1 VTDRLLVDLD
11 TDGQVTV
18 SVLDG
23 AAGGLPQSGGS
34 FPLAWT
40 LDTADAEE
48 LRWYLED
55 YLRAPYGEYQE
66 RGERVAARLAEW
78 GQASFGAVFG
88 GSQAARDAYVRS
100 RDRNGVVEVVVR
112 SAVAERLALP
122 WELLRDPARPTP
134 LALDRVRIRRAL
146 PTADLANTF
155 QVEGERLR
163 VLMVISRPAGQDDV
177 GYRMV
182 ARPLMARL
190 EAVRGAVDLVV
201 LRPPTLDR
209 LREVL
214 AEARA
219 AGTPF
224 QVVHF
229 DGHGAVDG
237 GPRPGW
243 GPMVSLEDSAGQGV
257 LVFERQGG
265 GPDRVPAAQVAAV
278 LSEAEVPVVVLNACQ
293 SGALGGDVGAA
304 VATRLL
310 QQGAAAVVAMAYSVY
325 AVAAAEFMTAFY
337 DRLFNGGEI
346 ADAVAAGRSR
356 LAQRNRRPSPKGP
369 LPLQDWLVPVL
380 YSRQDVS
387 FPALQRA
394 PAKPDVGASL
404 DAILDQARNR
414 SEDAGLGDPLAPVG
428 EFVGRDGVFYELE
441 TAARLQK
448 VVLLH
453 GAAGM
458 GKTELAKAFGRW
470 WRDTGGV
477 DQPTW
482 VIWHSFEPGIASFGL
497 PGVLNTVGSQ
507 VFGTDFARLDDGQ
520 RRQAVID
527 LLRKRR
533 LLLIWDNFESVFAMP
548 DPTGATPP
556 LDEAGRQQ
564 IADFLTV
571 VGTGQSAV
579 LITSRSREDWLGD
592 DLRRI
597 GVTGLGREEADE
609 YTDALLEPYPRA
621 AARRKDKAFAE
632 LMTWLNG
639 HPLSMRLVLPH
650 LDTAEAGNI
659 LTDLRTTGSHVMG
672 SDKQGRTQ
680 SLAASI
686 AYSYQHLTADE
697 QQALVVLS
705 LFHTAT
711 HIAALA
717 LISSFEGIPTQFSG
731 RSREAWETLLDRA
744 TDLGLLTAIGA
755 GMYLLHPALPA
766 YLTGQWQHQRSNDY
780 TIQCTA
786 TESALLDAYAGLA
799 DWLKQQVDSGA
810 AELAITIVHI
820 QRHTLGAMLNHALT
834 LAFHEAAYYILAV
847 LNLYWGILGLGAEA
861 DGWTDRILHATEY
874 TDGSPP
880 QIDTPAGALWLFT
893 IGEQATRQIKAHQL
907 SAADA
912 TYRRLLAMITK
923 QPDSPKNLGYLATTY
938 HQLGTITQD
947 RGDLD
952 SAENWYHQSLTVREQ
967 VGNRPGMAVTYHQ
980 LGTVAQERGD
990 LDTAENWYQ
999 QSLTIKEQLG
1009 NRPGMAN
1016 SYHQLGR
1023 VAQDR
1028 GDLDTAEN
1036 WYQQSLTINE
1046 QLGNRRGTADIY
1058 HQLGR
1063 VAQDRGDLD
1072 TAENWY
1078 QQSLTI
1084 NEKLDSRP
1092 GMANSYGQ
1100 LGLLAEERGA
1110 AIAALAWTIRCAT
1123 LFDSFPHPAT
1133 GPAPRHLARLTA
1145 ALGWDA
1151 LRQEWQKITGQQLPP
1166 EVIEHIKR
1174 LHSKGT
1180 SA

>member
-78 GQASFGAVFG
+78 GQAAFGAVFG

-190 EAVRGAVDLVV
+190 EAVRGEVDLVV

-346 ADAVAAGRSR
+346 ADAVAAGRAR

-497 PGVLNTVGSQ
+497 PGVLNAVGTQ
-507 VFGTDFARLDDGQ
+507 VFGTAFAQLDDEQ
-520 RRQAVID
+520 RRQAVLD
-527 LLRKRR
+527 LLRARR

-556 LDEAGRQQ
+556 LDEAGREQ
-564 IADFLTV
+564 IAGFLAAARS
-571 VGTGQSAV
+571 GQSAI
-579 LITSRSREDWLGD
+579 LITSRSREEWLGD

-597 GVTGLGREEADE
+597 AVTGLGREEADE

-621 AARRKDKAFAE
+621 AARRKAKAFAE

-650 LDTAEAGNI
+650 LDTTDAATI
-659 LTDLRTTGSHVMG
+659 LTDLRTAGSHVMG

-686 AYSYQHLTADE
+686 GYSYQHLTDDE

-711 HIAALA
+711 HTAVLSV
-717 LISSFEGIPTQFSG
+717 LSTGDGIPAQFSA
-731 RSREAWETLLDRA
+731 RTREAWETLLNRA

-755 GMYLLHPALPA
+755 GMYTLHPALPA
-766 YLTGQWQHQRSNDY
+766 YLTSQWQHQHGDDY
-780 TIQCTA
+780 LNQRAA
-786 TESALLDAYAGLA
+786 TERVLLDSYTVLAEWLAQLLGGGGAEYA
-799 DWLKQQVDSGA
+799 VTV
-810 AELAITIVHI
+810 IHI

-834 LAFHEAAYYILAV
+834 LTDHDAADSIARV
-847 LNLYWGILGLGAEA
+847 LIRYWDMHGLRTEA
-861 DGWTDRILHATEY
+861 DGWTDRILNTTES

-880 QIDTPAGALWLFT
+880 SIDTPAGSLWLFT
-893 IGEQATRQIKAHQL
+893 IGARAARQIEAHQL
-907 SAADA
+907 DVADA
-912 TYRRLLAMITK
+912 TYRQLLKMIAA
-923 QPDSPKNLGYLATTY
+923 QPDSPAKLAHLSVTQHNLGAIAQDRGDLNTAENWYKQSLAISEQLGRRPAMASTY
-938 HQLGTITQD
+938 HQLGLIAGN
-947 RGDLD
+947 RLDLD
-952 SAENWYHQSLTVREQ
+952 TAEDWYRQSLAISEQ
-967 VGNRPGMAVTYHQ
+967 LGDQPALASTYHQ
-980 LGTVAQERGD
+980 LGMAARDRGD

-1009 NRPGMAN
+1009 NRLGMAS
-1016 SYHQLGR
+1016 SYHEFGR
-1023 VAQDR
+1023 VAQLR
-1028 GDLDTAEN
+1028 GDLDAAEN
-1036 WYQQSLTINE
+1036 RYKQSLTISE
-1046 QLGNRRGTADIY
+1046 QLGNRPA
-1058 HQLGR
+1058 
-1063 VAQDRGDLD
+1063 
-1072 TAENWY
+1072 
-1078 QQSLTI
+1078 
-1084 NEKLDSRP
+1084 
-1092 GMANSYGQ
+1092 MALSYGQ
-1100 LGLLAEERGA
+1100 LGLLAEARG
-1110 AIAALAWTIRCAT
+1110 IPVTALAWTIRCVT
-1123 LFDSFPHPAT
+1123 LFDAFPHSGT
-1133 GPAPRHLARLTA
+1133 GPAPRILARLTA

-1151 LRQEWQKITGQQLPP
+1151 LRQEWRKATGRQVPS
-1166 EVIEHIKR
+1166 EVIDYIER
-1174 LHSKGT
+1174 LNNEEG
-1180 SA
+1180 